1 MNLQGKKM
9 VESAV
14 RSAFQCAFAALDA
27 IFDDVR
33 VVEEQPDP
41 EVQAN
46 GFLRHVSG
54 NALALLGLGLSH
66 NWDLDSLC
74 CLSANASGEDSWS
87 LTLTPSHS
95 GFRSYQTLG
104 LFELAKLLGFAVL
117 HDTGYR
123 WEHGD
128 TAGDLLLRIAKL
140 GSGWDRLVA
149 TVLTE
154 GTFLEEVSRQEAN
167 LAGVSRCWAVAS

>member
-9 VESAV
+9 VELAV
-14 RSAFQCAFAALDA
+14 RSAFQCCFAALDA

-33 VVEEQPDP
+33 VIEEQPDP
-41 EVQAN
+41 KVQAN

-54 NALALLGLGLSH
+54 DALALLGLGLSN
-66 NWDLDSLC
+66 NWDLDSFC
-74 CLSANASGEDSWS
+74 CLSANASGKDNWS

-104 LFELAKLLGFAVL
+104 LFELAKTLGASVP

-123 WEHGD
+123 WQHGD

-154 GTFLEEVSRQEAN
+154 GTFLKEVSREEAS
-167 LAGVSRCWAVAS
+167 LAGIGSRWPVAS